1 VEGHRDLRGLAR
13 RTPVQ
18 VATAHAEVPIWNV
31 GDVNLRDVMCVRSV
45 RASAVLA
52 GWSCVQ
58 TRPRIITLPAR
69 VRPQDADDEVPD
81 VEIVNVLDGMTA
93 WNAAGYPTTSA

>member
-1 VEGHRDLRGLAR
+1 LDACNAPEPAICLH
-13 RTPVQ
+13 TY
-18 VATAHAEVPIWNV
+18 VPIWNV
-31 GDVNLRDVMCVRSV
+31 RDVNLGDVMCVRSV

-81 VEIVNVLDGMTA
+81 VEVVNVLGGMTA